1 MSTVEVSIPRRGSA
15 SQPFARRI
23 AGNARHNPLAALGI
37 VLVVIFVIFALFAPW
52 IAPQDPAAINL
63 PARLD
68 TVSHAHWLGTDELG
82 RDILSRVI
90 YGARIS
96 MLVGG
101 CVVLTSLALG
111 LIVGSI
117 AGYYGGAVDRFFNV
131 VVMNAFL
138 SFPGILIAIAFVAFR
153 GPGIFNLIVAL
164 SLSGWVGYAR
174 LVRGQVL
181 AAREREYVEASR
193 ALGAS
198 DLRIIVHHIL
208 PNIIQPVIVQAAIGM
223 AGAILLEATMS
234 FLGLG
239 VPPPTA
245 SWGAMLNDGRA
256 HLFDAPHLVLFPA
269 VAVMLAVLSFNFIGD
284 ALRDYLDP
292 RSRIEAGL

>member
-1 MSTVEVSIPRRGSA
+1 MSA
-15 SQPFARRI
+15 SAISFRRQI
-23 AGNARHNPLAALGI
+23 AGNARHNPLAATGV
-37 VLVVIFVIFALFAPW
+37 VLVILFVIFALFAPW
-52 IAPQDPAAINL
+52 IAPQNPAAIDL
-63 PARLD
+63 PSRLNSPSP
-68 TVSHAHWLGTDELG
+68 THWFGTDELG

-96 MLVGG
+96 MLVGS

-111 LIVGSI
+111 LVVGSI
-117 AGYYGGAVDRFFNV
+117 AGYYGGAIDRFVNV
-131 VVMNAFL
+131 VLMNAFL

-153 GPGIFNLIVAL
+153 GPGILNLVIAL
-164 SLSGWVGYAR
+164 SLGGWVGYAR

-181 AAREREYVEASR
+181 AAREREFVEAAR

-198 DLRIIVHHIL
+198 DFRIIVRHIL

-223 AGAILLEATMS
+223 AGAILAEATMS

-269 VAVMLAVLSFNFIGD
+269 LAVMLAVLSFNFIGD

>member
-1 MSTVEVSIPRRGSA
+1 MSTAAISFRRA
-15 SQPFARRI
+15 
-23 AGNARHNPLAALGI
+23 ARHNPLAATGV
-37 VLVVIFVIFALFAPW
+37 VLVSIFVLFAIFAPG

-63 PARLD
+63 PTRLQPL
-68 TVSHAHWLGTDELG
+68 SAAHWFGSDELG
-82 RDILSRVI
+82 RDILSRII

-96 MLVGG
+96 MLVGS

-111 LIVGSI
+111 LVIGSI
-117 AGYYGGAVDRFFNV
+117 AGYYGGRVDRFINV

-138 SFPGILIAIAFVAFR
+138 SFPGILLAIAFVAFR
-153 GPGIFNLIVAL
+153 GPGILNLVLAL
-164 SLSGWVGYAR
+164 SLGGWVGYAR

-181 AAREREYVEASR
+181 AAREKEFVEAAR

-198 DLRIIVHHIL
+198 DLRIIVRHIL
-208 PNIIQPVIVQAAIGM
+208 PNIIQPVIVQSAIGM
-223 AGAILLEATMS
+223 AGAILAEATMS

-245 SWGAMLNDGRA
+245 SWGTMLNDGRA

-269 VAVMLAVLSFNFIGD
+269 LAVMLAVLSFNFIGD

-292 RSRIEAGL
+292 RSRIEAGM

>member
-1 MSTVEVSIPRRGSA
+1 MAAAAISIRHA
-15 SQPFARRI
+15 
-23 AGNARHNPLAALGI
+23 ARHNPLAAVGVAL
-37 VLVVIFVIFALFAPW
+37 VLTFVIFALFAPW
-52 IAPQDPAAINL
+52 IAPQDPAHIDL
-63 PARLD
+63 PTRL
-68 TVSHAHWLGTDELG
+68 SPPSSAHWCGTDELG
-82 RDILSRVI
+82 RDILSRLI
-90 YGARIS
+90 YGSRIS
-96 MLVGG
+96 MLVGS
-101 CVVLTSLALG
+101 CVVGVSLGLG

-117 AGYYGGAVDRFFNV
+117 AGYYGGRIDRFVNV
-131 VVMNAFL
+131 IVMNAFL
-138 SFPGILIAIAFVAFR
+138 SFPGILLAIAFVAFR
-153 GPGIFNLIVAL
+153 GPGIFNLVLAL
-164 SLSGWVGYAR
+164 SLGGWVGYAR

-181 AAREREYVEASR
+181 AAREREFVEAAR

-198 DLRIIVHHIL
+198 DFRVIVRHIL

-223 AGAILLEATMS
+223 AGAILAEATMS

-269 VAVMLAVLSFNFIGD
+269 LAVMLAVLSFNFIGD

-292 RSRIEAGL
+292 RARIEAGL

>member
-1 MSTVEVSIPRRGSA
+1 MGST
-15 SQPFARRI
+15 ARR
-23 AGNARHNPLAALGI
+23 NPLAATGV
-37 VLVVIFVIFALFAPW
+37 VLVVIFIILALFAPW

-63 PARLD
+63 PTRL
-68 TVSHAHWLGTDELG
+68 SAPSRLHWFGTDELG

-96 MLVGG
+96 MLVGS
-101 CVVLTSLALG
+101 CVVATSLALG
-111 LIVGSI
+111 LIIGSI
-117 AGYYGGAVDRFFNV
+117 AGYYGGAIDRFVNV
-131 VVMNAFL
+131 VLMNAFL
-138 SFPGILIAIAFVAFR
+138 SFPGILLAIAFVAFR
-153 GPGIFNLIVAL
+153 GPGIFNLVLAL
-164 SLSGWVGYAR
+164 SLGGWVGYAR

-181 AAREREYVEASR
+181 AAREREFIEAAR

-198 DLRIIVHHIL
+198 DLRIIVRHIL

-223 AGAILLEATMS
+223 AGAILAEATMS

-245 SWGAMLNDGRA
+245 SWGAMLNDGRG

-269 VAVMLAVLSFNFIGD
+269 LAVMLAVLSFNFIGD